1 MRTFIAA
8 AIAAIASAKT
18 LNDVDFA
25 FVNFIAKHGK
35 NYSSLEEYNLRFERF
50 RAMEAE
56 IIRHNA
62 TQKSSVHGHNFL
74 SDFTAEEYSRMLGLK
89 NVAL

>member
-1 MRTFIAA
+1 
-8 AIAAIASAKT
+8 
-18 LNDVDFA
+18 
-25 FVNFIAKHGK
+25 
-35 NYSSLEEYNLRFERF
+35 
-50 RAMEAE
+50 MEAE